1 MPHLNKQTRGREKG
15 IERDRKRMGR
25 GYRETQIIWPV
36 HICYIRHFT
45 EDNNSSLRKVVFKIF
60 MYVEGLEDS
69 YTT

>member
-1 MPHLNKQTRGREKG
+1 
-15 IERDRKRMGR
+15 MGR

-69 YTT
+69 CTT